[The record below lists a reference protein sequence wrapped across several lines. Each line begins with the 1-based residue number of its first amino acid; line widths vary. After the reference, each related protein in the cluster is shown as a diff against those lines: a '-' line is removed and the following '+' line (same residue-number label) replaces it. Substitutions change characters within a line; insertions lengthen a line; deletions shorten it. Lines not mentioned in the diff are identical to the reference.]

1 MPPTSV
7 LDSRLRGLTLGLPLV
22 VTLFAFDNLG
32 VTTVMPKVARE
43 LSGLSLY
50 GWTFSAFTLASIV
63 GLVEAGR
70 RADRLGPA
78 PGLAVGLALF
88 VTGLIVTASAPTM
101 PVVVAG
107 RALQGLGSG
116 AFGTTMYVVIGRA
129 YPAELR
135 PRMFAVLS
143 TAWVVPSLIGPAL
156 AGLAADSV
164 GWRAVFVALAV
175 AVPLPMLLTV
185 PRLRT
190 MGRRIEDDGSDG
202 PSEPSLGGSTVG
214 GSSLGGAIGVTIGAG
229 LVLAGLGSNTWKA
242 LLPLVVVGVVVGLP
256 ALRRTL
262 PSGTGTAR
270 RGIPSAVLLRGLLN
284 VAFFGTDAFI
294 PLLLVRLHHES
305 ATMSG
310 LPLTAGG
317 LAWTA
322 TSWASGRMRQA
333 VGTAVSVSAGVVGV
347 LAGVGAVLVAVSR
360 PSAFALC
367 TAAWAV
373 AGAGM
378 GVAFNLLSV
387 TVIDL
392 SPPGRE
398 GVTSSGLQLS
408 DALGVAVG
416 TGAGG
421 ALVALANRSGWGL
434 AGALVTQFSI
444 NAGLCAGS
452 LTLGARLVP
461 RTVSDG

>member
-70 RADRLGPA
+70 RADSFGPA
-78 PGLAVGLALF
+78 PGLAAGLGLF
-88 VTGLIVTASAPTM
+88 VAGLLVTASAPTM
-101 PVVVAG
+101 PIVVAG

-143 TAWVVPSLIGPAL
+143 TAWVVPSLVGPAL
-156 AGLAADSV
+156 AGFAADSV
-164 GWRAVFVALAV
+164 GWRAVFVALA
-175 AVPLPMLLTV
+175 AAAPLPMLLTV

-190 MGRRIEDDGSDG
+190 MDRSSHADANDTRR
-202 PSEPSLGGSTVG
+202 
-214 GSSLGGAIGVTIGAG
+214 GSSLAGAIGVTIGVG
-229 LVLAGLGSNTWKA
+229 LVLGGLGAGTWTA
-242 LLPLVVVGVVVGLP
+242 LAPLVAIGAAVGLP

-262 PSGTGTAR
+262 PRGTGTAR
-270 RGIPSAVLLRGLLN
+270 RGIPSAILLRGLLN

-305 ATMSG
+305 ATVSG

-317 LAWTA
+317 LTWTA
-322 TSWASGRMRQA
+322 ASWASGRMRDA
-333 VGTAVSVSAGVVGV
+333 VGTAASVSAGTVGV
-347 LAGVGAVLVAVSR
+347 LAGIGAVLVAVSR
-360 PSAFALC
+360 PTAFLLC

-378 GVAFNLLSV
+378 GIAFNLLSV
-387 TVIDL
+387 TVVDL
-392 SPPGRE
+392 SPPGQE

-421 ALVALANRSGWGL
+421 ALVALSSRSGWGL
-434 AGALVTQFSI
+434 GTALMTQFSI
-444 NAGLCAGS
+444 NAGLSVAS
-452 LTLGARLVP
+452 LALSARLVQ
-461 RTVSDG
+461 VSVKRE